1 MENPRCLEETMMLKF
16 YKFLSSTA
24 SASIIH
30 FVMDDEMTE
39 WSKRLTFS
47 GEVVLGVIFA
57 FYALIFDTC
66 W

>member
-1 MENPRCLEETMMLKF
+1 MENRRCLEETMMLNF
-16 YKFLSSTA
+16 YNFLSSAA

-30 FVMDDEMTE
+30 FFRDDEMTE

-66 W
+66 